1 MCDFCG
7 RPRSRDPRS
16 RLVWASPFAAD
27 VVLAD
32 LCSHC
37 AAQADGLLEM
47 YGGRGRDAISLVQSF
62 GALATPTPRKHRA
75 FASVGRIVVYIMIAL
90 AFFVIVTLV
99 TSHVR

>member
-32 LCSHC
+32 LCGRC
-37 AAQADGLLEM
+37 AGQADGLIDM
-47 YGGRGRDAISLVQSF
+47 YGGRGRDAIRLVQSF
-62 GALATPTPRKHRA
+62 GALPTPTPRQHRA
-75 FASVGRIVVYIMIAL
+75 FASVGRIVVYILIAL

-99 TSHVR
+99 TSRAR